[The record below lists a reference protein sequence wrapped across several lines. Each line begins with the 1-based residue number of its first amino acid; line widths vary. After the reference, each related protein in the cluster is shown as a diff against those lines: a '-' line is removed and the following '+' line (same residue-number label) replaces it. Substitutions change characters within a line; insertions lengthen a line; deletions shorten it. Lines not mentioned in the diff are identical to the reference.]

1 MIYVFIKKG
10 CFQDLVS
17 LMIILRKFSE
27 LENVDDVF
35 VMMGMFV
42 NKVLLDIIGF
52 WYDDFNNVMLNDICV
67 VICSEVVDVGIVQV
81 IMQQFEEVLK

>member
-1 MIYVFIKKG
+1 
-10 CFQDLVS
+10 
-17 LMIILRKFSE
+17 MIILWKFSE

-67 VICSEVVDVGIVQV
+67 VICSEVVDVGIV
-81 IMQQFEEVLK
+81 

>member
-1 MIYVFIKKG
+1 
-10 CFQDLVS
+10 
-17 LMIILRKFSE
+17 MIILWKFSE

-35 VMMGMFV
+35 VMMGTFV

-67 VICSEVVDVGIVQV
+67 VICSEVVDVGIV
-81 IMQQFEEVLK
+81 

>member
-1 MIYVFIKKG
+1 
-10 CFQDLVS
+10 
-17 LMIILRKFSE
+17 MIILWKFSE

-67 VICSEVVDVGIVQV
+67 VICSEAVDVGIV
-81 IMQQFEEVLK
+81 